1 MFNDQAV
8 PSVQLYDVFSSI
20 IELTPTVYCEF
31 KVASRTVQLDSRN
44 SVPRILEIRGSAIPL
59 EGNDA
64 SVVGTVGVELHIK
77 TDSEQWAPV
86 VDSSYLLVFPNN
98 SSQAL
103 NKNRFI

>member
-8 PSVQLYDVFSSI
+8 PSVQLYHVFSSI
-20 IELTPTVYCEF
+20 CMEFTPTVYCEF
-31 KVASRTVQLDSRN
+31 KVASRSVQLDSRN

-98 SSQAL
+98 SLQTL
-103 NKNRFI
+103 K